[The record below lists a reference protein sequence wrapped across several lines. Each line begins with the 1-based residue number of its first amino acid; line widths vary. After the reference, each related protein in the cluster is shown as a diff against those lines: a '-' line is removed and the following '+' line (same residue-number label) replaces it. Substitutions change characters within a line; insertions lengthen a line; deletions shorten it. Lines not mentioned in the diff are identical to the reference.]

1 MTYATV
7 AEMASRYQRRN
18 LDLLTKT
25 RTDNNQPDDVIIDAA
40 LADATAMMDSYIVAR
55 YTLPLTVAPAT
66 LPQVCCVIAWY
77 FLQDT
82 RATEQSTQRYKDAIR
97 WLEGVRDGKI
107 PLGTDTAGSAP
118 DGENRAQVVSDA
130 PVFSR
135 KQQGFI

>member
-7 AEMASRYQRRN
+7 ADMTFRYQRSN
-18 LDLLTKT
+18 LDRLTSSKT
-25 RTDNNQPDDVIIDAA
+25 DSGMPDDTVIVTALNDAA
-40 LADATAMMDSYIVAR
+40 AIMDSYIVAR

-66 LPQVCCVIAWY
+66 LPQICCVIAWY
-77 FLQDT
+77 FMMDMQ
-82 RATEQSTQRYKDAIR
+82 ANEQATQRYKDAIR

-107 PLGTDTAGSAP
+107 PLGTDTTGSAP
-118 DGENRAQVVSDA
+118 EGENLVQVVSDQ

>member
-7 AEMASRYQRRN
+7 ADMTYRYQRSH
-18 LDLLTKT
+18 LDRLTSSKT
-25 RTDNNQPDDVIIDAA
+25 DSGLPDDTLIMTA
-40 LADATAMMDSYIVAR
+40 LADATALMDSYIVAR

-77 FLQDT
+77 YMLDMQ
-82 RATEQSTQRYKDAIR
+82 ATDQATQRYKDAIR
-97 WLEGVRDGKI
+97 WLEGVRDGKL
-107 PLGTDTAGSAP
+107 PLGTDTAGSSP
-118 DGENRAQVVSDA
+118 DAENLAQVVSDP

>member
-7 AEMASRYQRRN
+7 AGMAFRYQRRN

-25 RTDNNQPDDVIIDAA
+25 RSDNGQPDDSIVDAA
-40 LADATAMMDSYIVAR
+40 LTDATAMMDSYIVAR
-55 YTLPLTVAPAT
+55 YTLPLTVAPDT
-66 LPQVCCVIAWY
+66 LPNICCVIAWY
-77 FLQDT
+77 YLNDT
-82 RATEQSTQRYKDAIR
+82 RATDQATQRYKDAIR

-107 PLGTDTAGSAP
+107 PLGTDDTGTAP
-118 DGENRAQVVSDA
+118 EGENLVQVVSDT